1 MPGSGVGRGI
11 SVRSADDLAA
21 RSLLARLPGYRE
33 KFDVCC
39 ARAVARL
46 NTLAEYCVPFVK
58 PGGVFIAY
66 KGNAAE
72 EIEESANAFRILG
85 ARLERAEQF
94 ELPEGAGERTVVVAE
109 KTAPTPAAYPRGR
122 GRERSKPL

>member
-1 MPGSGVGRGI
+1 M
-11 SVRSADDLAA
+11 
-21 RSLLARLPGYRE
+21 
-33 KFDVCC
+33 
-39 ARAVARL
+39 
-46 NTLAEYCVPFVK
+46 K